1 MREIIRFAWGNS
13 SLGDFLVAMSG
24 KGLVALEFSSNRSR
38 AEDALR
44 GRFPEADIIGS
55 EHELTDVLEKVQR
68 AIEAPG
74 FDPAIPLDL
83 RGTPYEIEVWSMLR
97 AIPVGETTNYGALAA
112 KLGTRDARD
121 VTEAIA
127 CNPVAVLVP
136 CHRVVKKDGAISGYR
151 WGVKRKRELLARERR
166 FGTVRPV

>member
-1 MREIIRFAWGNS
+1 
-13 SLGDFLVAMSG
+13 V
-24 KGLVALEFSSNRSR
+24 
-38 AEDALR
+38 EDALR
-44 GRFPEADIIGS
+44 LRFPEADIIAS
-55 EHELTDVLEKVQR
+55 EQELTDVLEKVQR
-68 AIEAPG
+68 VIEAPG

-112 KLGTRDARD
+112 KLSTRDARE

-136 CHRVVKKDGAISGYR
+136 CHRVIKKDGSISGYR

-166 FGTVRPV
+166 SGAS